1 MKRFEI
7 TKKVGILGILTNLF
21 LFLIKITFGFMSKSQ
36 SMIADSFNSIGD
48 VFASLMTFIGNKIAS
63 GESDEDHNF
72 GHGKAEYIFSMFIS
86 ISIIVIAIKLLYDSL
101 KSFILG
107 NEVIYSKSLIFICL
121 TTIIIKLILYIYT
134 KKLYKEENNILI
146 KSSMLDHR
154 NDVFLTLGVL
164 ISVIFSKYNIYFLDI
179 IVSILIS
186 VWFLLTGINLF
197 KESYNILMD
206 ISLDLD
212 TKEKIIKLISK
223 DKRIIKID
231 DIHSVSIGY
240 KFIVVLTI
248 SVNGNL
254 TTFDSHE
261 IANLIENK
269 IIKSFDNVKD
279 VFVHI
284 NPI

>member
-107 NEVIYSKSLIFICL
+107 NEVIYSKSLIFIFL
-121 TTIIIKLILYIYT
+121 KTIIIKLILYIYT

>member
-154 NDVFLTLGVL
+154 NDIFLTFGVL

-179 IVSILIS
+179 IVSTLIS